1 MSVAIEK
8 IGFSFREEAIQLA
21 KSKGFFFRDGAME
34 AGDIENIH

>member
-8 IGFSFREEAIQLA
+8 IGFSSREEAIQLA

-34 AGDIENIH
+34 AGDIEDIH